1 VELVAERLWLVG
13 DGTVRP
19 FDGDMDEYRMLLVE
33 RARPAG
39 KADAAGRRENRRERA
54 EARAALAPLRRQA
67 RDAEARIAKL
77 ARERAALEARLA
89 DPAAYAP
96 GKTDEIAAAN
106 TRLAVIQRETAAAEA
121 AWMAAEAALESA
133 EA

>member
-1 VELVAERLWLVG
+1 
-13 DGTVRP
+13 
-19 FDGDMDEYRMLLVE
+19 MDEYRVLLAE

-89 DPAAYAP
+89 DPSAYAV
-96 GKTDEIAAAN
+96 GKADEITATN
-106 TRLAVIQRETAAAEA
+106 TRLAAIERETAAAEA
-121 AWMAAEAALESA
+121 TWMAAEAALESA
-133 EA
+133 EV